1 VIKTNAIAMPP
12 EHGSVVFHDASS
24 TVVAGRQ
31 PLVWFQLLFV
41 LYLTKPRIGIHTGS
55 TEEEKRLQSTIEIS

>member
-31 PLVWFQLLFV
+31 PLVWFSIVVCVIFDK
-41 LYLTKPRIGIHTGS
+41 T
-55 TEEEKRLQSTIEIS
+55 